1 MSFHSRVLAILQNL
15 QDIGGLLIKRGSV
28 MGPLVPSLLLI
39 PVFLF
44 AAWLFRS
51 TFVIS
56 DCPIIS
62 TVLVIG
68 VLGIVFSYHR
78 HYASFAKNDPDRL
91 QSEKYRYETARMEM
105 MIAAQDLNHPVPV
118 EELPLEEPRENLA
131 ALEASSEQDE
141 PAAPTDEDEEKA
153 S

>member
-1 MSFHSRVLAILQNL
+1 MSFRRVLASLQHL
-15 QDIGGLLIKRGSV
+15 QDIGGLLIKRGSA

-56 DCPIIS
+56 GCPIIS
-62 TVLVIG
+62 TGLVIG

-91 QSEKYRYETARMEM
+91 QSEEYRYETARMQ
-105 MIAAQDLNHPVPV
+105 MIAAKELRDPIPA
-118 EELPLEEPRENLA
+118 EELPLGGPRESLDA
-131 ALEASSEQDE
+131 PRPSSEEDE
-141 PAAPTDEDEEKA
+141 PPVSTDTDEEKIA
-153 S
+153 